1 MESRARLF
9 GHPVHQMLVAFP
21 LGLLAGAVGFDLAAL
36 LRHDADLF
44 EIAYWLTRAGV
55 LLGALAAVFGY
66 IDWRGLPMGS
76 RARRIG
82 MWHGTGN
89 AIVLGLFAL
98 SWALRRHNPFMPP
111 AFALIASFVAMAMVG
126 VTGWLG
132 GELVDRHHVG
142 VSDQPEADLTLTV
155 PHPQSSRVES

>member
-36 LRHDADLF
+36 LRHDADLY

-55 LLGALAAVFGY
+55 VLGAFAAVFGY
-66 IDWRGLPMGS
+66 IDWRGLPLES

-89 AIVLGLFAL
+89 AIVLALFTV
-98 SWALRRHNPFMPP
+98 SWWLRAHNPFMPP
-111 AFALIASFVAMAMVG
+111 VLALIASFTAMAMVG

-142 VSDQPEADLTLTV
+142 VSDQPEADLTITI
-155 PHPQSSRVES
+155 PRTRSSSVER